1 MGRGPGA
8 GLAPLLRRAAAR
20 RREPE
25 GYAGAHA
32 ALLRAGDTALRAAR
46 RAHPGRGP
54 RQLAARADHGAGKA
68 FAGRHFGARTR
79 HRRADHLP
87 AQRRRYSR
95 IKTRS
100 GGVSAAFDIAVLDAP
115 VAEAALDQL
124 ADVLVDCV
132 EGGASVS
139 FMSPF
144 SHTEALAFF
153 RKVAA
158 SVASND
164 TVLLA
169 ARLDGR
175 IVGTVQLGL
184 DTPPNQPHRADIK
197 KTLVHR
203 SARGRGIAAAL
214 MARAEQE
221 ARRHGR
227 WLLVLD
233 TVPGENGHRVY
244 KRAGWTQSGIIP
256 DYALFPDGR
265 LCDTA
270 VMWKRLER

>member
-1 MGRGPGA
+1 VSA
-8 GLAPLLRRAAAR
+8 KADIVVLNAPLQNS
-20 RREPE
+20 E
-25 GYAGAHA
+25 
-32 ALLRAGDTALRAAR
+32 
-46 RAHPGRGP
+46 
-54 RQLAARADHGAGKA
+54 LA
-68 FAGRHFGARTR
+68 
-79 HRRADHLP
+79 
-87 AQRRRYSR
+87 
-95 IKTRS
+95 
-100 GGVSAAFDIAVLDAP
+100 
-115 VAEAALDQL
+115 QL

-132 EGGASVS
+132 DGGASVS

-144 SHTEALAFF
+144 SQDQALTFF
-153 RKVAA
+153 RKIET
-158 SVASND
+158 SVGSGE

-197 KTLVHR
+197 KLLVHR
-203 SARGRGIAAAL
+203 SARGRGLAADL
-214 MARAEQE
+214 MARIEDE
-221 ARRHGR
+221 ARRRGR

-244 KRAGWTQSGIIP
+244 LRAGWTQTGLVP

-270 VMWKRLER
+270 IMWKRLDH